1 MGRWGYKGEGMKDQ
15 EIRDAVENIAGYLEH
30 DSLFGEYE
38 KNVLPILLNL
48 AQQYLSIKGMPVEKR
63 ENYQDRPYQL
73 GYQDGSNDTLKDC
86 KLAVMKMFSVE
97 RIVEVIKDGKYY
109 KGNIYEQ
116 LQHYSNGDC
125 DEKNLIKDIA
135 QAIHNLINEEEK

>member
-1 MGRWGYKGEGMKDQ
+1 MDKEIKDAIEVLLKIMPQ
-15 EIRDAVENIAGYLEH
+15 LSRLSGT
-30 DSLFGEYE
+30 
-38 KNVLPILLNL
+38 LPISIDEYDTGVNKAIGVL
-48 AQQYLSIKGMPVEKR
+48 QQYLSIKGMPVEKR